1 MFEKVYYNL
10 HCTLY
15 LSRAETGYKV
25 TAYKVNSAVTSLYQS
40 PGTRGYLV
48 TRIKHKFSENG
59 WAELKFLSANII
71 PHLSSLKFGT
81 VGLDRL
87 CIG

>member
-1 MFEKVYYNL
+1 MGQ
-10 HCTLY
+10 
-15 LSRAETGYKV
+15 AEIARHAMWQNMRPQREV
-25 TAYKVNSAVTSLYQS
+25 RTAS
-40 PGTRGYLV
+40 TRGYLV

-59 WAELKFLSANII
+59 RAELKFLLPTII
-71 PHLSSLKFGT
+71 VHLSSLKFCT